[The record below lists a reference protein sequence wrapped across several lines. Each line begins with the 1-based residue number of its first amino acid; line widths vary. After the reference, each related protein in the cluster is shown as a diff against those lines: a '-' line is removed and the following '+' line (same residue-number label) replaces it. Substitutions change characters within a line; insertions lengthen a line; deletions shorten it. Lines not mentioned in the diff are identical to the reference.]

1 MQCVVLAGGLA
12 TRMRPLTEKVP
23 KVLLEVSGR
32 PFLRRALAWWAE
44 QGVTE
49 VVLSVGH
56 LAEQIE
62 AELARAP
69 MPVPVKLVRESEP
82 LGTAGALRHVLK
94 NATLAEKF
102 LLTWGDSFLPI
113 DFRAVFDD
121 YAGSN
126 ASASMT
132 VLENRGRWDKS
143 NVVMENGKLAL
154 YEKGGVGDGFT
165 HIDYGLMA
173 LSSVLVDWHVPEKG
187 DLAGFFNELSRVGE
201 LRGFEVRRRFYEIGS
216 PEGLGDLEKFL
227 KARTL
232 VVLDRDGVLNKMIL
246 RAGEPR
252 PDSPMGP
259 EEVELLPGV
268 PEALAELSKMATV
281 VIASNQPAAAK
292 GKTTRERLEA
302 AHTKVV
308 KLAEANGGMVASSH
322 LCFHRAEDDCKCRKP
337 KPGLLHE
344 ALAAYPDHSAENA
357 FMVGDRDIDSQA
369 GRAAGMS
376 TVLLA
381 GAEGDAD
388 FRRADLPAFV
398 KMLRAL
404 RGAQS

>member
-23 KVLLEVSGR
+23 KVLLEVGGQ
-32 PFLRRALAWWAE
+32 PFLRRALTWWAE

-56 LAEQIE
+56 LSELID

-69 MPVPVKLVRESEP
+69 SPVPVKVVREPEP
-82 LGTAGALRHVLK
+82 LGTAGALRYCLK
-94 NATLAEKF
+94 SGALAEKF

-126 ASASMT
+126 ASAAMT

-143 NVVMENGKLAL
+143 NVMIDQGKLAL
-154 YEKGGVGDGFT
+154 YDKAGVGDGFT

-216 PEGLGDLEKFL
+216 PAGLADLEKFV

-232 VVLDRDGVLNKMIL
+232 VVLDRDGVLNKMIP
-246 RAGEPR
+246 REGEPR

-268 PEALAELSKMATV
+268 PEAVASLTQLGATV

-292 GKTTRERLEA
+292 GKTTREKLEA
-302 AHTKVV
+302 AHAKVV
-308 KLAEANGGMVASSH
+308 QLCEAKGGMIASSH
-322 LCFHRAEDDCKCRKP
+322 LCFHRAEDECSCRKP
-337 KPGLLHE
+337 KPGLLLE
-344 ALAAYPDHSAENA
+344 ALAAYPDHAAENA
-357 FMVGDRDIDSQA
+357 FMVGDREIDAQA

-376 TVLLA
+376 TVLVA
-381 GAEGDAD
+381 GAEGAAD
-388 FRRADLPAFV
+388 FRRADLTEFV
-398 KMLRAL
+398 KLLRAL
-404 RGAQS
+404 KGL

>member
-23 KVLLEVSGR
+23 KVLLEVGGQ
-32 PFLRRALAWWAE
+32 PFLRRALTWWAE

-56 LAEQIE
+56 LSELID

-69 MPVPVKLVRESEP
+69 SPVPVKVVRETEP
-82 LGTAGALRHVLK
+82 LGTAGALRYCLK
-94 NATLAEKF
+94 NGGLAEKF

-126 ASASMT
+126 ASASMA

-143 NVVMENGKLAL
+143 NVMMDQGKLAL
-154 YEKGGVGDGFT
+154 YDKTGVGDGFT

-216 PEGLGDLEKFL
+216 PAGLADLEKFV

-232 VVLDRDGVLNKMIL
+232 VVLDRDGVLNKMIP
-246 RAGEPR
+246 REGEPR

-259 EEVELLPGV
+259 EEVEVLPGV
-268 PEALAELSKMATV
+268 PEAVAALTQMGATV
-281 VIASNQPAAAK
+281 CIASNQPAAAK
-292 GKTTRERLEA
+292 GKTTREKLEA
-302 AHTKVV
+302 AHAKVV
-308 KLAEANGGMVASSH
+308 QLCEAKGGMIASSH
-322 LCFHRAEDDCKCRKP
+322 LCFHRAEDDCACRKP
-337 KPGLLHE
+337 KPGLLQE
-344 ALAAYPDHSAENA
+344 ALAAYPDHLAENA
-357 FMVGDRDIDSQA
+357 FMVGDREIDAQA

-376 TVLLA
+376 TVLVA
-381 GAEGDAD
+381 GAEGAAD

-404 RGAQS
+404 RGL